1 MAYGVRYT
9 AEAEAD
15 LARISSVDPVAASTI
30 LDQIDRL
37 AADPA
42 SLSRKPGFP
51 HRPFQKYQFSAGGFF
66 VTVLFQYS
74 ADETD
79 IEIRAIGVVADDT

>member
-15 LARISSVDPVAASTI
+15 LARISSIDPVAASTI
-30 LDQIDRL
+30 LDEIDRL
-37 AADPA
+37 AADPV

-51 HRPFQKYQFSAGGFF
+51 HRPFQKYQFNAGGLI
-66 VTVLFQYS
+66 VTILFQYS
-74 ADETD
+74 ADEQD
-79 IEIRAIGVVADDT
+79 IEIQAIGVVADNP